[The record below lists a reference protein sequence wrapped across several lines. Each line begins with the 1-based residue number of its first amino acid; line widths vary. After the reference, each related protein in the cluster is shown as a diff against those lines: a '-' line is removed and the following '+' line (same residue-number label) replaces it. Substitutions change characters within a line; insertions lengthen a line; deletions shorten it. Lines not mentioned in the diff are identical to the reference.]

1 MDYSDERVVIR
12 SSPDPFRSANTA
24 VAALSLKAL
33 HPLAGPVVGLS
44 AGATV
49 AILLPGALGSALGLL
64 AGGAG
69 LMAAMYLAEQ
79 RGLARHEQALAGLGE
94 VKVRLATN
102 AIKLSALSQRVE
114 QMPMRDTDAA
124 PARAAIHELTAEV
137 GLLGDLI
144 HQVAT
149 TLADHEVALAR
160 MPEKAAA
167 RIQPAG
173 MFDALSSFEADEAPE
188 VFVDPEAARRA
199 RSERLNEERAVAARE
214 AAEEAEAERA
224 ALISSA
230 LTEGRLEVH
239 LQPVVSLPQRRTRG
253 YEALARLRLDEN
265 TLLLPHEFIDTVEAR
280 GFGPTLDALVLTRAL
295 AIARHLAS
303 KEGGI
308 FVSCN
313 FSSATWSSARTLA
326 TLTRILDKYRE
337 HTSHLVIE
345 MPQAVFRD
353 LDPTSLG
360 LLGSMSANGVRF
372 ALDQLTDLRFDPH
385 SLSDR
390 GVRFVKAPAALLQDF
405 AEGHIVSDI
414 AAGDLAAMLARASI
428 TLVAENVEDN
438 PTAADMIELGVA
450 MGQGRIFSPPRPV
463 KPDVFAEPASASAMA
478 PAMAVAPVQAPA
490 AAPRPV
496 PVPVPDLE
504 QENELE
510 PAMPSRTAS
519 ATGAVLARV
528 FGLTQPANA
537 AVAPSEE
544 NRTPVRVPFRTVLR
558 RASA

>member
-1 MDYSDERVVIR
+1 MDYSGDRVVIR
-12 SSPDPFRSANTA
+12 SSPDPFHSANTA
-24 VAALSLKAL
+24 VASLSLKSL
-33 HPLAGPVVGLS
+33 PPLTGPVVGLS

-49 AILLPGALGSALGLL
+49 AILLPGALGAALGLL

-69 LMAAMYLAEQ
+69 LMAAMYAAEQ

-102 AIKLSALSQRVE
+102 AIKLGALSQRVE
-114 QMPMRDTDAA
+114 QMPMRDIDAA

-160 MPEKAAA
+160 RPEKAAIGA
-167 RIQPAG
+167 QLAG
-173 MFDALSSFEADEAPE
+173 MFDTMSPIDADEAPE
-188 VFVDPEAARRA
+188 VFLDPEAARRA
-199 RSERLNEERAVAARE
+199 RAERLAAERAAAARE
-214 AAEEAEAERA
+214 AVDEAEAERA
-224 ALISSA
+224 GLISSA

-303 KEGGI
+303 KEGEI

-313 FSSATWSSARTLA
+313 FSSATWSSARALA

-345 MPQAVFRD
+345 MPQAVFRA

-372 ALDQLTDLRFDPH
+372 ALDQLADLRFDPRA
-385 SLSDR
+385 LADR
-390 GVRFVKAPAALLQDF
+390 GVRFVKAPAALLQDH
-405 AEGHIVSDI
+405 AEGRIVTDI
-414 AAGDLAAMLARASI
+414 AAGDLAAMLARVSI

-450 MGQGRIFSPPRPV
+450 MGQGRIFSPARPV
-463 KPDVFAEPASASAMA
+463 KPEVFAEPTPVVAASAA
-478 PAMAVAPVQAPA
+478 PAPA
-490 AAPRPV
+490 AVLQPV
-496 PVPVPDLE
+496 PVPAEE
-504 QENELE
+504 QENEPESELS
-510 PAMPSRTAS
+510 SRPAS

-528 FGLTQPANA
+528 FGLTPPANA
-537 AVAPSEE
+537 AAAPPPED
-544 NRTPVRVPFRTVLR
+544 NRPPVRLPFRAVLR